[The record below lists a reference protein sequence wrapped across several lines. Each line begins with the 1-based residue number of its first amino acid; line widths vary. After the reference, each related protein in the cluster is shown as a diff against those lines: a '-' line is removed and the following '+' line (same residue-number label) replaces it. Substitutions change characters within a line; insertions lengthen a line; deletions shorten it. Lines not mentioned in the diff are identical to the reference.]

1 LVDSLTALYNLG
13 VYIISKS
20 DHFPAVQ
27 VQVEERQAAAPI
39 LPGGSSAGTPRGGML
54 YLRTSSIYPFGE
66 LPSV

>member
-1 LVDSLTALYNLG
+1 VDGLAALYNLR
-13 VYIISKS
+13 VYIIIKS
-20 DHFPAVQ
+20 VHFQAGA
-27 VQVEERQAAAPI
+27 VQVEEWQAAAPV